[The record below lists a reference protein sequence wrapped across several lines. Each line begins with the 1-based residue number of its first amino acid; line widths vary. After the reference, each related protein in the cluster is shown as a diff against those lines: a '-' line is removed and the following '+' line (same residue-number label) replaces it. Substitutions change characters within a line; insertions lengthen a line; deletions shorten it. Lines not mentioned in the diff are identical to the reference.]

1 MYMPQYI
8 AEIISHCISLITF
21 CLNWACFRLALSYS
35 YQCLLSLISL
45 PDRSAT
51 PKHMSSASASSHR
64 PPSSSAATS
73 GGGGGGG
80 KVDMFTASASRSSPQ
95 RPTSTAQQRPTPQ
108 RNQPQQQQSRNNRPS
123 MLVSVFF
130 WYVHVSQHLH
140 VFLLAGCL
148 HRCWFTPTRIDGL

>member
-1 MYMPQYI
+1 
-8 AEIISHCISLITF
+8 
-21 CLNWACFRLALSYS
+21 
-35 YQCLLSLISL
+35 
-45 PDRSAT
+45 
-51 PKHMSSASASSHR
+51 MSSATASSHR

-73 GGGGGGG
+73 SGGGGGG

-130 WYVHVSQHLH
+130 LFVHGGQQLHKFFTWQVVYIGVVLHQHVLMDYNSNFDHRASTKTIMMYWKDSGEVQHRLYAPIIKLSQARH
-140 VFLLAGCL
+140 
-148 HRCWFTPTRIDGL
+148 TKYS

>member
-8 AEIISHCISLITF
+8 AVIISHCISLITF
-21 CLNWACFRLALSYS
+21 CLKWACFRLALSYT
-35 YQCLLSLISL
+35 YQCLLSLSSSL
-45 PDRSAT
+45 DRSAT

-123 MLVSVFF
+123 MLVSVFL

-140 VFLLAGCL
+140 LFLLAGCL
-148 HRCWFTPTRIDGL
+148 HRCCFTPTCIDGL